1 MARFKQR
8 VRHRIRVVPPQA
20 GRHKLHSD
28 KGAPGGTGSV
38 RTHSVM
44 ALFAVRVKVDP
55 PAYHEKAGCVCSSPV
70 DFVRPGRNTMNGNP
84 V

>member
-28 KGAPGGTGSV
+28 KRVPEVFVPT
-38 RTHSVM
+38 VM

-55 PAYHEKAGCVCSSPV
+55 LRCVHHEKAGCVCSSAPC
-70 DFVRPGRNTMNGNP
+70 
-84 V
+84 